1 MSPCRWVSRSSDFD
15 PRWLL
20 LLYTSCFGAPVN
32 LSLVGIQHQNDVP
45 GNEFVFKIYTVQ
57 GALQRVTA
65 MLVASLSSTLACFQ
79 VSLFQVHGGRN
90 RGGSDLQWAPII
102 LKRGPPLHVFEQTK

>member
-20 LLYTSCFGAPVN
+20 LWYKSRFGAPVN
-32 LSLVGIQHQNDVP
+32 LNLVGIQHRNDLP
-45 GNEFVFKIYTVQ
+45 GNDFFLKIYTVQ